1 VFFAGNLRSADWRP
15 MAGRAFD
22 VAKFLALAG
31 LLAWLLARGAERLGY
46 NWQWYR
52 VPEYIFTL
60 DGGFTAGP
68 LLEGLVLTF
77 RVVGISLILA
87 LAIGLVTALFRLSD
101 SFAARAV
108 ARGYLEIVRNTPLLI
123 QIFFIYF
130 VVSPVIGIS
139 RFASAV
145 AALSMFEGAYASEIF
160 RAGIVGVHKGQW
172 EASYSLGLSKYQAYR
187 HIILPQAV
195 RRILPPLTGQ
205 GVALVKDS
213 ALCSTIA
220 VFELTFQGQ
229 QIIAETFLTFE
240 IWFAVAAIYLIVNLS
255 LSSAS
260 QVMEARLRLKE

>member
-1 VFFAGNLRSADWRP
+1 MSVIGSLRHVYSRP
-15 MAGRAFD
+15 WSGRVLD
-22 VAKFLALAG
+22 VAKFAALVV

-46 NWQWYR
+46 NWQWFR
-52 VPEYIFTL
+52 VPKYLFTL
-60 DGGFTAGP
+60 EGGFTAGP
-68 LLEGLVLTF
+68 LLEGLALTF
-77 RVVGISLILA
+77 KIVGVSLVLA
-87 LAIGLVTALFRLSD
+87 LVIGLTTALFRLSD
-101 SFAARAV
+101 SFAARAA
-108 ARGYLEIVRNTPLLI
+108 ARGYLELIRNTPLLI

-130 VVSPVIGIS
+130 VVSPVIGLS

-160 RAGIVGVHKGQW
+160 RAGIVGINKSQW

-187 HIILPQAV
+187 HVILPQAV

-229 QIIAETFLTFE
+229 QIIADTFLTFE
-240 IWFAVAAIYLIVNLS
+240 IWFTVAVVYLAVNLS

-260 QVMEARLRLKE
+260 QFMEAKLRLKE

>member
-1 VFFAGNLRSADWRP
+1 MSFAAVFSRG
-15 MAGRAFD
+15 GTRASYSVD
-22 VAKFLALAG
+22 LAKFLALVA
-31 LLAWLLARGAERLGY
+31 LLFWLLLSGAERLGY

-52 VPEYIFTL
+52 VPQYLFTL
-60 DGGFTAGP
+60 EDGFSPGP

-77 RVVGISLILA
+77 KITGVSLVLA
-87 LAIGLVTALFRLSD
+87 LVIGLTTALFRLSD

-108 ARGYLEIVRNTPLLI
+108 ARVYLELVRNTPLLI

-145 AALSMFEGAYASEIF
+145 AALSLFEGAYASEIF
-160 RAGIVGVHKGQW
+160 RAGIVGIRRGQW
-172 EASYSLGLSKYQAYR
+172 EASYSLGLGKLQAYR
-187 HIILPQAV
+187 HVILPQAV

-213 ALCSTIA
+213 ALVSTIA
-220 VFELTFQGQ
+220 VFELTMQGQ
-229 QIIAETFLTFE
+229 QIIADTFLTFE
-240 IWFAVAAIYLIVNLS
+240 IWFTVAVIYLAVNLS

-260 QVMEARLRLKE
+260 QLMEQKLRLKE